1 MFLSPGQSGNVA
13 RHGQSYY
20 TSGSVRGTARG
31 GRGLAQNF
39 RSPGWHRGIHLRY
52 SLTSV
57 FFFFVFC
64 FSGLVCM
71 YGLGMLLQHFSCI
84 AFFMLKF
91 NISLSSS
98 GGAFISQTHFRES
111 GPVFYHTRVRSFISR
126 IYLCCDILQLRIF
139 W

>member
-39 RSPGWHRGIHLRY
+39 RSPGWHRGIYLRY
-52 SLTSV
+52 SLTAF

-64 FSGLVCM
+64 FPGLVCM

-84 AFFMLKF
+84 DFFILVQHQFML
-91 NISLSSS
+91 L
-98 GGAFISQTHFRES
+98 R
-111 GPVFYHTRVRSFISR
+111 RSFHFPDPFQGVGSC
-126 IYLCCDILQLRIF
+126 LLSHKGKVIF
-139 W
+139 F